1 MLERGT
7 VVRSLAGRDS
17 NRLLAVMQ
25 ADEKSVLVCDGKERP
40 IDRPKKKN
48 LRHVEATGIILSGDS
63 LATNRA
69 LKKALKEAETEIN
82 CNN

>member
-48 LRHVEATGIILSGDS
+48 IRHIEATDIILNEDS

>member
-48 LRHVEATGIILSGDS
+48 VRHVEATGITLSGDS